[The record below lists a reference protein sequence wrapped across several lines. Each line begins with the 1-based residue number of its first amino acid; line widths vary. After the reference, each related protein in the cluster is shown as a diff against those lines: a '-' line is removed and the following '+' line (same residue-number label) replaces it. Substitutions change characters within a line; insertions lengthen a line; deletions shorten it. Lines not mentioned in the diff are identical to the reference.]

1 MRHFFF
7 FFFLINFLSG
17 CTRNKGDDKSNTT
30 PDSNKSPSIVAMED
44 FKFFFKKF
52 KEDSFFQT
60 QRVDKPLILLIVD
73 EENIEKTSEL
83 VNYVSFNQKDWDGK
97 IVLKFENISKDTVNV
112 ILGLEDTGVH
122 IEHLFVNRSNKWYL
136 YQIGNFSD

>member
-1 MRHFFF
+1 MRILYF
-7 FFFLINFLSG
+7 FFFLSILLG
-17 CTRNKGDDKSNTT
+17 CTRNSGNDKS
-30 PDSNKSPSIVAMED
+30 KSTIYSSKFPALEEMED
-44 FKFFFKKF
+44 FIFFFNKF

-73 EENIEKTSEL
+73 EENIEKTNKL

-97 IVLKFENISKDTVNV
+97 IVLKFENIAKDTVNV

-122 IEHLFVNRSNKWYL
+122 IEHLFVNRRNKWYL